1 MIRFKP
7 LPGLT
12 IATVI
17 AVAILTWLGVWQLQ
31 RLTWKLNLIAT
42 IDAHMHAAPL
52 TLDEVMALSG
62 EEAQY
67 RRVALTGHFDN
78 AKESY
83 VFAIGPGGDPAY
95 HVLTPLVTQSGKT
108 VMVDRG
114 EVPNERLDPK
124 NRTAVSGEA
133 RVVGIWRVPDPPG
146 LFTPKPNPARHLWY
160 ARDLAGISRDRHIHL
175 AAPVVVEADA
185 APNPG
190 GWPKGGQTVVDL
202 PNNHLSYAF
211 TWFGLAAG
219 LVGVYLAFHVSKGRL
234 SLGKS

>member
-12 IATVI
+12 IATLI
-17 AVAILTWLGVWQLQ
+17 AVAILFGLGVWQLQ

-42 IDAHMHAAPL
+42 MNAHMAAAPL
-52 TLDEVMALSG
+52 TLEQILALPADQ
-62 EEAQY
+62 AQY
-67 RRVALTGHFDN
+67 RRVALTGAFAND
-78 AKESY
+78 KETY
-83 VFAIGPGGDPAY
+83 VFTTGAGGVPVY
-95 HVLTPLVTQSGKT
+95 HVLTPFQTGSGKT

-114 EVPNERLDPK
+114 EIPEDRLDRGS
-124 NRTAVSGEA
+124 RTAVTGETK
-133 RVVGIWRVPDPPG
+133 VVGIWRVPDGPNV
-146 LFTPKPNPARHLWY
+146 FTPKPNPAKHVWY
-160 ARDLAGISRDRHIHL
+160 SRDLPAIAAADHMSL
-175 AAPVVVEADA
+175 ATPALVEADA
-185 APNPG
+185 TPNPG

-234 SLGKS
+234 SLG